1 MQAQDTNKGALEEKK
16 QPVKKFL
23 NQVRLSYHSYEII
36 YSRFQKILL
45 IMSNLMKQSKF
56 YLIITTLKFT
66 KLFGE

>member
-36 YSRFQKILL
+36 YSRFQKILF

>member
-23 NQVRLSYHSYEII
+23 NQVGSMQDSHVILFQ
-36 YSRFQKILL
+36 RFQKILL